1 MARNVDRLKRLR
13 RNPLVPYFKEM
24 TDASPPPRPWRR
36 LDDFALAFVFLT
48 RLPLRLPGAPPDGAL
63 ARSMTWFPIVG
74 AAVGVFG
81 GSVYALAH
89 FAGLSAA
96 SAALLALAA
105 TVWVT
110 GALHEDGLADTFD
123 GLGGGRDRA
132 RKLAIMHDSRIGS
145 YGALALLFSVGLRAS
160 ALVAIAV
167 PWTVLAAMVAAGSLS
182 RVVAPVLAA
191 LLPPARTDGLGF
203 LCGRHAARRLRLSA
217 SVLSSPQARADLER
231 FRCCWP
237 ERWRQPRP
245 WPRSRSGRSTATPAT
260 RWERLSKRARRPFF

>member
-1 MARNVDRLKRLR
+1 
-13 RNPLVPYFKEM
+13 M

-36 LDDFALAFVFLT
+36 LDDLALAFVFLT

-160 ALVAIAV
+160 ALVAIAA

-203 LCGRHAARRLRLSA
+203 LCGRPPRGEALAAVGIGLVVAASA
-217 SVLSSPQARADLER
+217 SGLGALPMLLAGTLAAAATVAAVSLRQIDGYTGDTLGAAQQACEAAVLLILSV
-231 FRCCWP
+231 
-237 ERWRQPRP
+237 
-245 WPRSRSGRSTATPAT
+245 TP
-260 RWERLSKRARRPFF
+260 